1 MAKFLIEH
9 TEKLAG
15 KVTTQGAKNSALPI
29 LTATLLCEEA
39 CTINNCPEL
48 SDVSA
53 TLDILEGSLG
63 AKVSRGK
70 NTATIDASGAT
81 GYKISRAMMSKM
93 RSSIL
98 FLGAIAARFGQAEL
112 CFPGGCE
119 LGPRPINWHLE
130 ALSKMG
136 LQVDC
141 VDGVLTCKAEGGR
154 LHGARIDLPLPS
166 VGATENVILAAT
178 MARGTTVLNNA
189 AREPEICDLCEFL
202 SKCGAQINGAGHSQ
216 IEIIGVDSLRGA
228 RHDVIPDRIVAA
240 TFMVAAAAVG
250 GEVLVEKVAPA
261 HLRSMVEVLRRR
273 GCAVNVNE
281 NSVLIVSEGL
291 PKALGRIVTE
301 PYPGFPTDAQALFM
315 VLAAVSRGETTFV
328 ENIFENRYKHAEE
341 LMKMGADIEISDKT
355 AVVRGV
361 RSLKGG
367 AVLAKDLRGAAAL
380 TIAGLVAN
388 GQTVVSGLEHL
399 DRGYEDF
406 ERKLKDLGANIRR
419 I

>member
-1 MAKFLIEH
+1 MIEH

-15 KVTTQGAKNSALPI
+15 KVTIQGAKNSALPI
-29 LTATLLCEEA
+29 LTATLLCDGV

-70 NTATIDASGAT
+70 NIATIDASGAN
-81 GYKISRAMMSKM
+81 GYKISRSMMSKM

-98 FLGAIAARFGQAEL
+98 FLGAIAARFGQVEL

-141 VDGVLTCKAEGGR
+141 VDGVLTCKADGGR
-154 LHGARIDLPLPS
+154 LHGAKIDLPLPS
-166 VGATENVILAAT
+166 VGATENVILAAVL
-178 MARGTTVLNNA
+178 ARGTTVLNNA
-189 AREPEICDLCEFL
+189 AREPEICDLCDFL
-202 SKCGAQINGAGHSQ
+202 SKCGAQINGAGRSQ

-250 GEVLVEKVAPA
+250 GEVLVEKVAPE
-261 HLRSMVEVLRRR
+261 HLRSMVEVLRRS
-273 GCAVNVNE
+273 GCTVDVNE
-281 NSVLIVSEGL
+281 NSVRVVSEGV
-291 PKALGRIVTE
+291 PQALGRIVTE

-315 VLAAVSRGETTFV
+315 VLAALSQGETTFV
-328 ENIFENRYKHAEE
+328 ENIFENRYKHADE
-341 LMKMGADIEISDKT
+341 LMKMGANIEISDKT
-355 AVVRGV
+355 AVVHGV
-361 RSLKGG
+361 KGLHG
-367 AVLAKDLRGAAAL
+367 EEVLAKDLRGAAAL

-406 ERKLKDLGANIRR
+406 EWKLRDLGANIRR